1 MHDMHPQIVE
11 DEEETDGVDKLSMR
25 EVLFNCSDFKN
36 VKSMIER
43 AVEGK
48 GHTVLLSSKYHAE
61 CAGQGIEYD
70 FGRVKWWYRK
80 HNRNSTASLRELSAS
95 AFDKSVV
102 TLDLAR
108 KYARKCRDYMRVYR
122 AGSKGLGTDDVVTV
136 MKSHR
141 SALDSHTAFIL
152 SNSID

>member
-1 MHDMHPQIVE
+1 MIQRVVE
-11 DEEETDGVDKLSMR
+11 AR
-25 EVLFNCSDFKN
+25 
-36 VKSMIER
+36 
-43 AVEGK
+43 

-80 HNRNSTASLRELSAS
+80 HNRHSTASLKELSAF
-95 AFDKSVV
+95 AFDKSIV
-102 TLDLAR
+102 TLGLTR

-122 AGSKGLGTDDVVTV
+122 AGAKGLGVDNVVTV

-141 SALDSHTAFIL
+141 SALDSHTSFIL
-152 SNSID
+152 DNSVD